1 MKQLLTI
8 CLLAVLTLAACSDD
22 GNDVNLTPTATG
34 TVTDS
39 EGNEYGWVR
48 IGNLDWTT
56 SNARNGSP
64 VWNEEYYN
72 ESMGYD
78 SDVDFDTDTLEYF
91 NAYGNLLSYEEA
103 IVSAPEGWRLPTDD
117 DWKSLERSLGMSAGD
132 ADAIGWRGD
141 IAPALRAESNPG
153 IRLQLGG
160 AMLFSVEGYG
170 FGLMLK
176 YNDEAAYYWTST
188 IDEES
193 TTGDTMVFYRKLAA
207 GQDGVERRHGPI
219 HLRYMAVRW
228 VRDAQ

>member
-1 MKQLLTI
+1 
-8 CLLAVLTLAACSDD
+8 
-22 GNDVNLTPTATG
+22 
-34 TVTDS
+34 
-39 EGNEYGWVR
+39 
-48 IGNLDWTT
+48 
-56 SNARNGSP
+56 
-64 VWNEEYYN
+64 
-72 ESMGYD
+72 
-78 SDVDFDTDTLEYF
+78 
-91 NAYGNLLSYEEA
+91 
-103 IVSAPEGWRLPTDD
+103 
-117 DWKSLERSLGMSAGD
+117 MSAGD

-219 HLRYMAVRW
+219 HLRYIAVRW

>member
-8 CLLAVLTLAACSDD
+8 CLLAILTLAACSDD

-72 ESMGYD
+72 ESMGWD
-78 SDVDFDTDTLEYF
+78 SSVLFDADTLEYF

-117 DWKSLERSLGMSAGD
+117 DWKSLERLT
-132 ADAIGWRGD
+132 
-141 IAPALRAESNPG
+141 P
-153 IRLQLGG
+153 
-160 AMLFSVEGYG
+160 
-170 FGLMLK
+170 
-176 YNDEAAYYWTST
+176 
-188 IDEES
+188 
-193 TTGDTMVFYRKLAA
+193 
-207 GQDGVERRHGPI
+207 
-219 HLRYMAVRW
+219 
-228 VRDAQ
+228 